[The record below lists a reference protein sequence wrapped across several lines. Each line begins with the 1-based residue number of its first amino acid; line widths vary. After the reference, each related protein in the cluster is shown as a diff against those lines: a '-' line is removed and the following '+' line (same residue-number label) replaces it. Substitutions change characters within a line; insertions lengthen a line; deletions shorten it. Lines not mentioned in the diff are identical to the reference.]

1 MADIYLYE
9 LAAGPDIVLRDPD
22 ATSAPVVDG
31 TPPTFAGALA
41 YTATSS
47 SITVSWAGTT
57 SADNVA
63 VARREYRIGGAGS
76 YTAATAAEETA
87 KAHTFAGID
96 SNSTY
101 QVDVRCVD
109 TSGNVSAS
117 LTIAAKTDAPAAG
130 GGTDNY
136 IRVKLGTRKGEL
148 HLNLAVVHWSV
159 FAQLLPSGF
168 NAPVAKGIKVMTP
181 GSPLLEIRVPAATVP
196 VGWYMLALSDPD
208 GLTTILS
215 RVQVT
220 A

>member
-1 MADIYLYE
+1 MTDIYLYE
-9 LAAGPDIVLRDPD
+9 VGAGADIVLLDP
-22 ATSAPVVDG
+22 SAPSGPVADTTVPSFTG
-31 TPPTFAGALA
+31 TLS

-47 SITVSWAGTT
+47 SITVSWSGTT

-63 VARREYRIGGAGS
+63 VARREYRIGGAGA
-76 YTAATAAEETA
+76 YMAATAAEDAA
-87 KAHTFAGID
+87 KAHTFAGLD

-109 TSGNVSAS
+109 TSGNVSAP
-117 LTIAAKTDAPAAG
+117 LTIAAKTAEPAAG

-136 IRVKLGTRKGEL
+136 IRIKLGTRKGEL

-168 NAPVAKGIKVMTP
+168 NAPVAKGTKVMTP